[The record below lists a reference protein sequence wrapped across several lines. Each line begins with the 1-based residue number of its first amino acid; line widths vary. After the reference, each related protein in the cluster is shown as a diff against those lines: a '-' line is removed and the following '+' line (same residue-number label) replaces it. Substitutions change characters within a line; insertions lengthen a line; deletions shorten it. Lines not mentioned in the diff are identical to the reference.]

1 MRWQTIHSPP
11 RALFLLFN
19 EAQKARLLRN
29 IATPM
34 LAVGCM
40 GQSEKDRLTQLMS
53 IAALR

>member
-1 MRWQTIHSPP
+1 VRWQTIHSPP